1 MSVIG
6 QDEGIEHGTTKGYGQ
21 HTYRKVPA
29 TEACGCLKAVRE
41 ARAAKAEQAAQR
53 NGTKAG
59 AQHTARGHNFVQH
72 DGMPR
77 ASRVV
82 QAPGGCPEP
91 DCGQEA
97 GTDTLPLPRGWVR
110 VVVSGSTEP
119 VRTFCSGSCAAFG
132 VALAELRMAV
142 SA

>member
-6 QDEGIEHGTTKGYGQ
+6 KDEGIEHGTTKGYAQ

-29 TEACGCLKAVRE
+29 TEACGCLKAVRD
-41 ARAAKAEQAAQR
+41 ARAAKTKQAAAK

-59 AQHTARGHNFVQH
+59 KRSFVQH
-72 DGMPR
+72 DGIPQAPR
-77 ASRVV
+77 AVRSP
-82 QAPGGCPEP
+82 AGCPEP

-97 GTDTLPLPRGWVR
+97 DTDIYAGAVPLPRGWVQ
-110 VVVSGSTEP
+110 VKVSGSTEP
-119 VRTFCSGSCAAFG
+119 ARSYCSGSCAAFG